1 MVKKIG
7 MTLFFLGL
15 ISGAMHLLGYQHK
28 ILSWVGHWGEETAWG
43 LRGAMVFVG
52 GGLMFLENIMG
63 DDGLEGDIN

>member
-15 ISGAMHLLGYQHK
+15 ISGVMHLFGYQHK
-28 ILSWVGHWGEETAWG
+28 ILSWIGHWGEETAWG

-52 GGLMFLENIMG
+52 GGLMFLENLMG
-63 DDGLEGDIN
+63 DDGLEGDI